1 MTTPAPARWR
11 PSRAEILNVYQQRTR
26 RCTSRV
32 EGCCF
37 AGSTA
42 RQVPGDP
49 QRPARAAGHL
59 RWWAQSRPTS
69 CWSARLVEVAAQRN
83 LPAAVSGA
91 HGNPTTDPTEAIAA
105 LRVAGA
111 HLRYHGDFDAPGL
124 AMAAGAHTAGC
135 TPFKMSARHY
145 VATSSP
151 ARTML
156 SASMRW

>member
-1 MTTPAPARWR
+1 MGAESADELLERAARR
-11 PSRAEILNVYQQRTR
+11 
-26 RCTSRV
+26 
-32 EGCCF
+32 GC
-37 AGSTA
+37 
-42 RQVPGDP
+42 
-49 QRPARAAGHL
+49 RPAEPAGRGL
-59 RWWAQSRPTS
+59 
-69 CWSARLVEVAAQRN
+69 
-83 LPAAVSGA
+83 GA

-111 HLRYHGDFDAPGL
+111 HLRYHGDVDAPGL

-135 TPFKMSARHY
+135 TPFEMSARHY